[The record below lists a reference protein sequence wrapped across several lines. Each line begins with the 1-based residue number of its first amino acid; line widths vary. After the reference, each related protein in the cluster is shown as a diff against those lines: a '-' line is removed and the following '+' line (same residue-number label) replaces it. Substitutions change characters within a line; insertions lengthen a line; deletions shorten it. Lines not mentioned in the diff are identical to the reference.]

1 MNILNGFHNQWFR
14 GKIFKCYKNIKYS
27 ILFLGFFLII
37 RNITCMENFEKNA
50 SQGLLLYIWRRSGLL
65 LVLLVLTKSIQTTK
79 DNMITYT
86 WGGWWISNMSLFTEN
101 KYSLREKQFLKY
113 VSELNTTLKCF
124 KITLFFI
131 RHFGQELCLKVS

>member
-1 MNILNGFHNQWFR
+1 MAQRKNFQMLQEY
-14 GKIFKCYKNIKYS
+14 KIFDFISC
-27 ILFLGFFLII
+27 FFLIV
-37 RNITCMENFEKNA
+37 RNITCTENFERNA
-50 SQGLLLYIWRRSGLL
+50 SQRLLLCIWKRSGLL
-65 LVLLVLTKSIQTTK
+65 LVFLVLTKSIQTTK

-101 KYSLREKQFLKY
+101 KYSLLEKQFLKY

-131 RHFGQELCLKVS
+131 RHFEQKLCLKVS